1 MKQFLTLA
9 AVFGALTTAALA
21 APQKADNAAAKG
33 MAKSAAPKCP
43 HCNMALKTKADK
55 THTAAVKINGKT
67 YYCCPGCGMHK
78 NGKASAKSVVPK
90 CPHCKMTL
98 TTKKDK
104 THTAAVK
111 INGKTYYC
119 CAGCGMD
126 KSAKKD
132 AKATAKAAKK
142 AAKAAKKAA
151 KAPMCPKCN
160 MQMSFTKSPLK
171 NTAMKV
177 NGTTYYCCT
186 ICPKH

>member
-9 AVFGALTTAALA
+9 AVFGALTSAALA
-21 APQKADNAAAKG
+21 APQKTGKPTAKAAAK
-33 MAKSAAPKCP
+33 SA
-43 HCNMALKTKADK
+43 
-55 THTAAVKINGKT
+55 
-67 YYCCPGCGMHK
+67 
-78 NGKASAKSVVPK
+78 VPK

-104 THTAAVK
+104 THTAATKV
-111 INGKTYYC
+111 NGKTYYC
-119 CAGCGMD
+119 CAGCDMD

-132 AKATAKAAKK
+132 AKAT
-142 AAKAAKKAA
+142 AKAAKKAA

-177 NGTTYYCCT
+177 KGTTYYCCT

>member
-9 AVFGALTTAALA
+9 TVFGVLTSAALA
-21 APQKADNAAAKG
+21 APQKTNKPAAK
-33 MAKSAAPKCP
+33 ATKKSA
-43 HCNMALKTKADK
+43 
-55 THTAAVKINGKT
+55 
-67 YYCCPGCGMHK
+67 
-78 NGKASAKSVVPK
+78 VPT

-98 TTKKDK
+98 ATKKDK

-111 INGKTYYC
+111 VNGKTYYC
-119 CAGCGMD
+119 CPGCDMD

-132 AKATAKAAKK
+132 AKATAKPNKK
-142 AAKAAKKAA
+142 VA

-171 NTAMKV
+171 NTAIKV
-177 NGTTYYCCT
+177 KGTTYYCCT

>member
-9 AVFGALTTAALA
+9 AVFGALTSAAFA
-21 APQKADNAAAKG
+21 APQKTGKAHGKAMG
-33 MAKSAAPKCP
+33 KSA
-43 HCNMALKTKADK
+43 
-55 THTAAVKINGKT
+55 
-67 YYCCPGCGMHK
+67 
-78 NGKASAKSVVPK
+78 VPT

-104 THTAAVK
+104 THTIATKV
-111 INGKTYYC
+111 NGKTYYC
-119 CAGCGMD
+119 CADCDMD

-132 AKATAKAAKK
+132 AKA
-142 AAKAAKKAA
+142 AAKANKKAA

-171 NTAMKV
+171 NAAIKV
-177 NGTTYYCCT
+177 KGTTYYCCT